1 MMRVSD
7 RSPDFAGLQFH
18 QPSLIQLRIQI
29 CDLKCLPAPLA
40 VRDSVYTGADPSL
53 SRSLHVPNACKLP
66 LWKSRIV
73 SSLG

>member
-40 VRDSVYTGADPSL
+40 VRDSVHTGVDPGL
-53 SRSLHVPNACKLP
+53 SHKVHLLDAHKP
-66 LWKSRIV
+66 LLWNSRRV
-73 SSLG
+73 KQ